1 MIRMASVLMLCGAL
15 LVAAHA
21 GTTGKIMGR
30 VLDADT
36 GEPLPYANVMVR
48 GTQLGAAAGEAG
60 DYFIINVPV
69 GEYVLAASMMGYYD
83 LEVKGVWVS
92 ADLTTHIDLT
102 LGQQVLE
109 TGQVVEVTVERPM
122 VDRGITA
129 STKIVDGTAI
139 ESMPVSDFTQVMANQ
154 AGVVQTGGQR
164 SGGMHVRG
172 GRSTEIVFVV
182 DGVNTT
188 DPVTMTR
195 GITIDNN
202 AIAEMTV
209 VAGGFNA
216 EYGEAMSGVVN
227 IVTKEGGDRLHGGVE
242 YYTDDILGSRYDYG
256 TNDVNFN
263 LGGPIPLF
271 GTQGSF
277 FASGAS
283 RNTDNRAPGI
293 LPKPNNDRHQ
303 NSGAAKLRLS
313 LAPTMKL
320 VLSGNVAETTQH
332 FYSHQRARGNWM
344 KDQIFQNNGNT
355 QLGATLTH
363 SVGAST
369 FYTVNVAHFN
379 TYTKFSAQDGAHY
392 TDFKVIGRGLPW
404 VGEALDS
411 LRYEDGGWAWYDI
424 ENQRWYGDDG
434 TGNQITEEEVW
445 IRYYER
451 QRDSSGNP
459 WLTRDEEGNLIW
471 GSLAYQREAMNRRW
485 FDTGHWDYDD
495 SDNPTR
501 VVYTPFDADAYLAE
515 VEADPLHRSGL
526 YRGDIDDWYRA
537 DRDEFRHFY
546 YDFAPWWHH
555 RNTTHYSADFAV
567 VHQLGRYNQLKTGA
581 FLRKS
586 TLELKDLQF
595 YNDNPYTDHYELKP
609 TNAAAY
615 LQDKIEYEDLTL
627 NAGIR
632 WDYFN
637 PAARHFVDME
647 NLDYG
652 TQDADAKHQW
662 SPRVGLSFAVS
673 DRSILYAS
681 YGHFFQ
687 PVELGELYQGL
698 NADVTSGLPLLGNP
712 DLPAQ
717 KTVAYEV
724 GIRHSFI
731 PNVAGEVT
739 AYYKDVEN
747 LLATREIIAT
757 LQDNPVNYTIF
768 LIEDFAVVKGVD
780 MSLTK
785 RASENLSGTVSY
797 SYLDAKGSGSS
808 AREFYY
814 LFQNTETPLVR
825 REYPLE
831 FDITHTFRTNLNIL
845 LPQDFGPRILGQRPL
860 ADLNANVQF
869 NVASGAP
876 YTPTDSRGNPGVVG
890 SRRLPSTTRTDLRV
904 DRNIRFGGVQFGL
917 FADIRNLFDT
927 ENVADVYPRTGR
939 PDDNGTPPLREA
951 YATEEQYLGALENW
965 GAYCKDPNNYGA
977 PRTMTIGATLR
988 F

>member
-1 MIRMASVLMLCGAL
+1 MVRMLLAL
-15 LVAAHA
+15 LLGGVLATAHA
-21 GTTGKIMGR
+21 GTTGRIMGKVR
-30 VLDADT
+30 DADT
-36 GEPLPYANVMVR
+36 GVPLSYANVMVS
-48 GTQLGAAAGEAG
+48 GTMLGAAANENG
-60 DYFIINVPV
+60 DYFVINVPV
-69 GEYVLAASMMGYYD
+69 GEYTLVATMMGYQD

-92 ADLTTHIDLT
+92 ADLTTHMDMEMT
-102 LGQQVLE
+102 QKVLE
-109 TGQVVEVTVERPM
+109 TAQVIEVIVERPL

-129 STKIVDGTAI
+129 STKIVDGAAMET
-139 ESMPVSDFTQVMANQ
+139 MPVSDFTQVMANQ
-154 AGVVQTGGQR
+154 GGVVQTGALR
-164 SGGMHVRG
+164 SGGMHIRG

-227 IVTKEGGDRLHGGVE
+227 IVTKEGGDRTHGSVE
-242 YYTDDILGSRYDYG
+242 YYTDDVLSSGYDYG
-256 TNDVNFN
+256 THDVNFN
-263 LGGPIPLF
+263 VGGPIPLS
-271 GTQGSF
+271 GGRGSF

-303 NSGAAKLRLS
+303 NSGTGKVRLS

-320 VLSGNVAETTQH
+320 VLSGNAAETKQH
-332 FYSHQRARGNWM
+332 IYSHQRARGNWM
-344 KDQIFQNNGNT
+344 KDQIFQQSGNT
-355 QLGATLTH
+355 QIGATLTH
-363 SVGAST
+363 SIGSRT
-369 FYTVNVAHFN
+369 FYTVNAARFN
-379 TYTKFSAQDGAHY
+379 TWTKFSAQDGAHY
-392 TDFKVIGRGLPW
+392 NEFRVIGRGLPW
-404 VGEALDS
+404 VNEAMGVVH
-411 LRYEDGGWAWYDI
+411 YEDGGWAWYDI
-424 ENQRWYGDDG
+424 ENQLWQGEDG
-434 TGNQITEEEVW
+434 NGNPITEEEVW

-451 QRDSSGNP
+451 QLDGAGNP
-459 WLTRDEEGNLIW
+459 WLRRDEAGNLVW
-471 GSLAYQREAMNRRW
+471 GSLAYEREALNRRW
-485 FDTGHWDYDD
+485 FDTGCWDYDD
-495 SDNPTR
+495 PDNPTR
-501 VVYTPFDADAYLAE
+501 VVYLPFDADAYLAE
-515 VEADPLHRSGL
+515 VEADPLHRSSL
-526 YRGDIDDWYRA
+526 YRGDIDDWFRA
-537 DRDEFRHFY
+537 DRDEFRHFF
-546 YDFAPWWHH
+546 YDFPPWWHH

-567 VHQLGRYNQLKTGA
+567 VHQLGLHNQLKTGA
-581 FLRKS
+581 SLRKS
-586 TLELKDLQF
+586 VLELKDLQF
-595 YNDNPYTDHYELKP
+595 YNDNPYTDHYRLKP

-627 NAGIR
+627 NAGLR

-652 TQDADAKHQW
+652 TEDADAKHQW
-662 SPRVGLSFAVS
+662 SPRLGLSFAVS

-724 GIRHSFI
+724 GIRHAFT
-731 PNVAGEVT
+731 PELAGEVT

-757 LQDNPVNYTIF
+757 LQDNPVSYTIF
-768 LIEDFAVVKGVD
+768 LIEDFAVIKGVD
-780 MSLTK
+780 MSVTR
-785 RASENLSGTVSY
+785 RAGEFLSGTLSY

-831 FDITHTFRTNLNIL
+831 FDVTHTLRANVNLYL
-845 LPQDFGPRILGQRPL
+845 APQFGPRLMGLRPL
-860 ADLNANVQF
+860 SDLNANVQF
-869 NVASGAP
+869 SVASGAP
-876 YTPTDSRGNPGVVG
+876 YTPTDSRNNPLAVG

-904 DRNIRFGGVQFGL
+904 DKNITLGGVQFGL
-917 FADIRNLFDT
+917 FADVRNVFDV
-927 ENVADVYPRTGR
+927 ENVVDVYPRTGR
-939 PDDNGTPPLREA
+939 PDDNGTAPHREA
-951 YATEEQYLGALENW
+951 YASEEQYRHAVENW
-965 GAYCKDPNNYGA
+965 RAFCKDPNNYGA
-977 PRTMTIGATLR
+977 PRTMTIGATVR